1 MKIIITGGTGLVGR
15 ELTKQLQAEGHEVS
29 WLSRSEGGTKGVKTY
44 VWNVREQRLDPEALA
59 GKDALIHLAGAG
71 VADKSW
77 TSARKQVIL
86 ESRTKSTALL
96 EKTLAKMPAEA
107 RPKVVVCAS
116 AIGIYGNDT
125 GATPLTEESPFGNDF
140 LADVTRQWEEA
151 SRKIESLVERLA
163 LIRIG
168 VVFAKE
174 GGALEKIAQ
183 PVRFFAGA
191 PLGSGEQY
199 MSWVH
204 IQDLVRIFTFALQNE
219 NFKGAANAVAPK
231 PATNA
236 EVTASIANALKRP
249 LILPNVPAFALKLGL
264 GEMASIVLTGSY
276 VQPKALESL
285 GFEFQFPEL
294 DAAVKDLLKDR
305 ER

>member
-15 ELTKQLQAEGHEVS
+15 ALTKQLQAEGHEVS

-44 VWNVREQRLDPEALA
+44 VWNVREQRIDPEALA

-77 TSARKQVIL
+77 TSARKQIIL

-96 EKTLAKMPAEA
+96 EKTLAGMPAEA

-125 GATPLTEESPFGNDF
+125 GAAPLTEESPFGNDF

-276 VQPKALESL
+276 VQPQALENL
-285 GFEFQFPEL
+285 GFDFQFPEL
-294 DAAVKDLLKDR
+294 DAAVKDLLKGA
-305 ER
+305 

>member
-44 VWNVREQRLDPEALA
+44 VWNVREQRIDPEALA

-107 RPKVVVCAS
+107 RPKVAVCAS